1 MIYLY
6 DPRPEKL
13 VCLQELL
20 EEKEAEAD
28 NNNDGEGVAKI
39 QNCSNR

>member
-6 DPRPEKL
+6 DPWPEKL
-13 VCLQELL
+13 VCFQELL

-28 NNNDGEGVAKI
+28 NNNNGEGVARMPDF
-39 QNCSNR
+39 SNR